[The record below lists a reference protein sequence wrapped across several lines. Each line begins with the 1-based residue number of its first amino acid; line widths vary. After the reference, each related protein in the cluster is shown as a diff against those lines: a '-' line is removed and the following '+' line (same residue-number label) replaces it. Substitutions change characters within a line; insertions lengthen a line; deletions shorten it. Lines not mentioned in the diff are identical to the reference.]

1 MLPGFLLLCF
11 LISVFSRMAS
21 FATILAATVPVFLIV
36 GAGFFA
42 QRRNWLTE
50 ELEVGVI
57 KLGLN
62 LLFPCY
68 ILSLLPGNPALEK
81 VSTAG
86 WAIGI
91 GFTLVTVGF
100 AVSWLIGLVARFKRG
115 GGLRTFI
122 LCSGIQNYGFLA
134 LPIAISLF
142 PGNTGPAG
150 LVFVHGVG
158 VEIAL
163 WTVGLWIMSGKS
175 GFRSIINGP
184 FVAVLVS
191 LILNYTGLYRWIP
204 EILVTTMEM
213 LGRCAVP
220 MAVLM
225 IGATI
230 GRFATRGILLD
241 APRVAASSVLARLV
255 VAAIII
261 LCSAKFLPISADL
274 KRLLV
279 IQAAMPAAIFPI
291 ALARLYEGQPQ
302 VAIQV
307 VIVTSLVGIISIPF
321 VIAWGLGWVNP

>member
-1 MLPGFLLLCF
+1 M
-11 LISVFSRMAS
+11 SS
-21 FATILAATVPVFLIV
+21 FATILAATLPVFLIM
-36 GAGFFA
+36 GAGFLFH
-42 QRRNWLTE
+42 RRGWLDE
-50 ELEVGVI
+50 KLEVGMI

-68 ILSLLPGNPALEK
+68 ILSVLPGNPALEK
-81 VSTAG
+81 VSTAA

-91 GFTLVTVGF
+91 GFILVTAGF
-100 AVSWLIGLVARFKRG
+100 GVSWLVGLVARFKRG

-163 WTVGLWIMSGKS
+163 WTVGLWIMSGNS

-184 FVAVLVS
+184 FVAVVVA
-191 LILNYTGLYRWIP
+191 LILNYTGLHDWIP
-204 EILVTTMEM
+204 QILVVTMEM

-230 GRFATRGILLD
+230 GRFATRSILHD
-241 APRVAASSVLARLV
+241 ALRVGVSSVLARL
-255 VAAIII
+255 ALGAMII
-261 LCSAKFLPISADL
+261 LCVAKFFPISADL
-274 KRLLV
+274 KRLLI

-291 ALARLYEGQPQ
+291 ALARLYGGQPQ

-307 VIVTSLVGIISIPF
+307 VIVTSLVGIVSIPF
-321 VIAWGLGWVNP
+321 VIAWGLGWVKP

>member
-1 MLPGFLLLCF
+1 
-11 LISVFSRMAS
+11 
-21 FATILAATVPVFLIV
+21 
-36 GAGFFA
+36 
-42 QRRNWLTE
+42 
-50 ELEVGVI
+50 
-57 KLGLN
+57 
-62 LLFPCY
+62 
-68 ILSLLPGNPALEK
+68 
-81 VSTAG
+81 
-86 WAIGI
+86 
-91 GFTLVTVGF
+91 
-100 AVSWLIGLVARFKRG
+100 
-115 GGLRTFI
+115 
-122 LCSGIQNYGFLA
+122 
-134 LPIAISLF
+134 
-142 PGNTGPAG
+142 
-150 LVFVHGVG
+150 
-158 VEIAL
+158 
-163 WTVGLWIMSGKS
+163 MSGKS

-184 FVAVLVS
+184 FVAVFVA

-241 APRVAASSVLARLV
+241 ARRVAASSVLARLV
-255 VAAIII
+255 VAAMII

-274 KRLLV
+274 KRLLI

-291 ALARLYEGQPQ
+291 ALARLYGGQPR

>member
-1 MLPGFLLLCF
+1 MP
-11 LISVFSRMAS
+11 S
-21 FATILAATVPVFLIV
+21 FATILAATLPVFLIV

-42 QRRNWLTE
+42 HRRNWLTE

-68 ILSLLPGNPALEK
+68 ILSLVPGNPALEK

-91 GFTLVTVGF
+91 GFTTVVAGF
-100 AVSWLIGLVARFKRG
+100 GISWLVGLVARFKRG
-115 GGLRTFI
+115 EGLRTFV

-134 LPIAISLF
+134 LPIALSLF
-142 PGNTGPAG
+142 PGNSGPAG

-158 VEIAL
+158 VEIAM
-163 WTVGLWIMSGKS
+163 WTIGLSIMSGKG
-175 GFRSIINGP
+175 GFKSIINGP
-184 FVAVLVS
+184 FIAVVLS

-204 EILVTTMEM
+204 GILVTTMEM

-230 GRFATRGILLD
+230 GRFAKQGIFHD
-241 APRVAASSVLARLV
+241 AFRVAASSVLARLFL
-255 VAAIII
+255 AGFLI
-261 LCSAKFLPISADL
+261 LCVARFLPIAPDL

-279 IQAAMPAAIFPI
+279 IQAAMPAAVFPI
-291 ALARLYEGQPQ
+291 ALARLFGGQPQ

-307 VIVTSLVGIISIPF
+307 VLATSAVGLVSIPF